1 MKKRTIPVFSLTV
14 LLVIAFAFVLSGCS
28 KTDNLEG
35 EETPVVVNITAE
47 IGKTMME
54 DNTAIVLVDVR
65 TQEEFI
71 EKHIPGALLVPVDE
85 LESLAPEMMPDK
97 GTTYIVYCRSGNRSA
112 SAAQMLIA
120 LGYQKIYD
128 MGGIIDWPYQTET
141 GQ

>member
-14 LLVIAFAFVLSGCS
+14 LLVIVFAFVLSGCS